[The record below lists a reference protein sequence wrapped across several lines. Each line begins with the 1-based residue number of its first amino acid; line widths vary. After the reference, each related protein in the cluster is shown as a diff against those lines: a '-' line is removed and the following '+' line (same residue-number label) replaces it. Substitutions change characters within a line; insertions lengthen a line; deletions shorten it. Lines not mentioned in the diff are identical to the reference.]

1 MFHTNK
7 RKSQGLTID
16 LQCCTDSFPRRTIC
30 LRHCNFVDK
39 TVSIIFTSTTHT
51 TINSLLLLGNRFP
64 QVCNVSRR
72 PDNALLS
79 IHCCSCAVPFFSLQ
93 CFSMASIFHSPRLL
107 LPAFHT
113 TLRFSFLHPVAFLIF
128 KPLSYHVQL

>member
-72 PDNALLS
+72 PENFLLRQCTTLYS
-79 IHCCSCAVPFFSLQ
+79 LLLLRCPIFFSAMFFDGQ
-93 CFSMASIFHSPRLL
+93 HISFSKASITCFSHDASFLL
-107 LPAFHT
+107 LTPS
-113 TLRFSFLHPVAFLIF
+113 R
-128 KPLSYHVQL
+128 LSHL